1 VLKALISVSRLS
13 EADPLAIHLK
23 SPDAIDAELARSRP
37 VREFVHA
44 TARALDA
51 HHDSLGHLDN

>member
-1 VLKALISVSRLS
+1 MLKALISVSRLS

-37 VREFVHA
+37 VREFVRQQRGRL
-44 TARALDA
+44 TPIMIL
-51 HHDSLGHLDN
+51 